1 MFFPNYWL
9 VWSEP
14 KWNGTIQFQDF
25 FFLISKCFKDWITYF
40 EINHFE
46 DQVLLMDWKGEIT
59 IQSLHEPR
67 ESNDSV

>member
-1 MFFPNYWL
+1 M
-9 VWSEP
+9 
-14 KWNGTIQFQDF
+14 GQFNFKIF